1 MNSDKSNKRPRKSWR
16 VRFKEYSNL
25 CLTSGFIPTLYPRLE
40 RIGKLFSRFWTFLQ
54 VGKVTIEGVE
64 NLNADGRLI
73 YAFNHS
79 SMLDAVVMYGIMPKG
94 LRYMTAVEEMRG
106 LGGLKAVVMGGMGC
120 FPVDRTNGR
129 TVIPPAIDLLV
140 AGTKIGMY
148 PEGKISPTGQLLEFK
163 KGAAWIAIGTCDRL
177 QHKELVGIVPVLMCY
192 NKRHVP
198 SALNYLKMLW
208 HWRAGITITFG
219 EPVYVHTVVPQTA
232 AALIDRIKL
241 DIVSQ
246 SCPTVSVGDPGS
258 ENKDGNKQ

>member
-1 MNSDKSNKRPRKSWR
+1 MNSDKNTKRRKSWR
-16 VRFKEYSNL
+16 VRFKEYSSL
-25 CLTSGFIPTLYPRLE
+25 CLTSGFIPTLNPRLE
-40 RIGKLFSRFWTFLQ
+40 SIGKRISRLWTFLQ
-54 VGKVTIEGVE
+54 VGKVTIVGAE

-79 SMLDAVVMYGIMPKG
+79 SMLDAVVMYGIMPRG
-94 LRYMTAVEEMRG
+94 IRYMTAVEEMRG

-120 FPVDRTNGR
+120 FAVDRSNGR
-129 TVIPPAIDLLV
+129 SVIPPATDLLV
-140 AGTKIGMY
+140 SGTKIGMY
-148 PEGKISPTGQLLEFK
+148 PEGKISPTGQFLEFK
-163 KGAAWIAIGTCDRL
+163 KGAAWIAIGACDKL

-198 SALNYLKMLW
+198 SALSYFKMLW
-208 HWRAGITITFG
+208 RWRAGITVTFG

-246 SCPTVSVGDPGS
+246 PCPTVSVNAPADD
-258 ENKDGNKQ
+258 NNDG